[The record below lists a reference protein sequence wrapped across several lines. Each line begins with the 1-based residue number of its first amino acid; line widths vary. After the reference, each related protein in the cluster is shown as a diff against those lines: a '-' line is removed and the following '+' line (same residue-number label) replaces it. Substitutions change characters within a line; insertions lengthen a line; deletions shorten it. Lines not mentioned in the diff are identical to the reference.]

1 MRKRWQWISIG
12 VAVVAFCA
20 FSFLTMSPVSI
31 VDIQVTAQMAPTPE
45 VFDQAAALAAL
56 RESIK
61 GKEQEPAEK
70 VFKNIQSLKG
80 MPAGRLL
87 GVMQMGFSRSLGVGC
102 THCHT
107 PGKWEAEDKTQ
118 KQTARDMWAMVQSL
132 NGTTLKNI
140 KNLKGPDPTVNCTT
154 CHRGE
159 IKPAT
164 NLPPR
169 S

>member
-1 MRKRWQWISIG
+1 MRKRWQWISAAAAI
-12 VAVVAFCA
+12 AVFCA
-20 FSFLTMSPVSI
+20 LGFVTALPVSMFDTS
-31 VDIQVTAQMAPTPE
+31 VAAQTAPTPE
-45 VFDQAAALAAL
+45 SFDQAAALAAL

-87 GVMQMGFSRSLGVGC
+87 GIMQMGFSRSLGVDC

-107 PGKWEAEDKTQ
+107 PRKWEAEDKTQ
-118 KQTARDMWAMVQSL
+118 KQTARDMWAMVQTL

-140 KNLKGPDPTVNCTT
+140 KNLKGPIPTVNCTT

-159 IKPAT
+159 LKPAT
-164 NLPPR
+164 NLTPR

>member
-20 FSFLTMSPVSI
+20 VSFLTMSPLSI
-31 VDIQVTAQMAPTPE
+31 VDIQVRAQTAPTPE

-70 VFKNIQSLKG
+70 VFKNIQSLMG

-87 GVMQMGFSRSLGVGC
+87 GVMQMGFSRSLGVDC
-102 THCHT
+102 SHCHT

-118 KQTARDMWAMVQSL
+118 KQTARDMWAMVQNL

-140 KNLKGPDPTVNCTT
+140 KNLKGPNPTVNCTT

>member
-1 MRKRWQWISIG
+1 MRKRWQWILISVSVSAFVTLG
-12 VAVVAFCA
+12 VLFA
-20 FSFLTMSPVSI
+20 LPVSFI
-31 VDIQVTAQMAPTPE
+31 EAPVEAQTASTPE
-45 VFDQAAALAAL
+45 PFDQTAALAAL

-61 GKEQEPAEK
+61 GLEQEPAEK

-80 MPAGRLL
+80 MPARNVL
-87 GVMQMGFSRSLGVGC
+87 GIMQMGFSRSLGVDC

-118 KQTARDMWAMVQSL
+118 KQTARDMWAMVQNL

-140 KNLKGPDPTVNCTT
+140 KNLKSTNPTVNCTT

-159 IKPAT
+159 IKPAL
-164 NLPPR
+164 NLAPR

>member
-1 MRKRWQWISIG
+1 MRKRWQWIS
-12 VAVVAFCA
+12 VAAAIAAFCTLGFVTALPVSMFDTSVVAQ
-20 FSFLTMSPVSI
+20 TG
-31 VDIQVTAQMAPTPE
+31 PTPQS
-45 VFDQAAALAAL
+45 FDQAAALAAL

-70 VFKNIQSLKG
+70 VYKNVQSLKG
-80 MPAGRLL
+80 IPAGRLL
-87 GVMQMGFSRSLGVGC
+87 GIMQMGFSRSLGVDC

-118 KQTARDMWAMVQSL
+118 KQTARDMWAMVQQL

-140 KNLKGPDPTVNCTT
+140 KNLKSPNPTVNCTT

-159 IKPAT
+159 VKPAT
-164 NLPPR
+164 NLTPR

>member
-1 MRKRWQWISIG
+1 MRKRWQRISIG
-12 VAVVAFCA
+12 AAITVFCA
-20 FSFLTMSPVSI
+20 LGFVTALPVSMFEME
-31 VDIQVTAQMAPTPE
+31 VAAQAAPTPE
-45 VFDQAAALAAL
+45 SFDQAAALAAL

-61 GKEQEPAEK
+61 GREQEPAEK

-80 MPAGRLL
+80 IPAGRML
-87 GVMQMGFSRSLGVGC
+87 GIMQMGFSRSLGVDC

-107 PGKWEAEDKTQ
+107 PGKWEAEDKAQ
-118 KQTARDMWAMVQSL
+118 KQIAREMWMMVQNL

-140 KNLKGPDPTVNCTT
+140 KNLKGPNPTINCTT

-164 NLPPR
+164 NLAPR

>member
-1 MRKRWQWISIG
+1 MRKRWQWITI
-12 VAVVAFCA
+12 AFMVPMFCT
-20 FSFLTMSPVSI
+20 FGFLIVSPVPVI
-31 VDIQVTAQMAPTPE
+31 EREVMAQAAPTPE
-45 VFDQAAALAAL
+45 AFDQGAALAAL

-80 MPAGRLL
+80 IPAGRML
-87 GVMQMGFSRSLGVGC
+87 GIMQMGFSRSLGVDC
-102 THCHT
+102 THCHS
-107 PGKWEAEDKTQ
+107 PGKWDAEDKSQ
-118 KQTARDMWAMVQSL
+118 KQVAREMWAMVQNL
-132 NGTTLKNI
+132 NSTTLKNI
-140 KNLKGPDPTVNCTT
+140 RDLKGPNPTVNCTT

-169 S
+169 N

>member
-1 MRKRWQWISIG
+1 MRKRWQWISI
-12 VAVVAFCA
+12 AAAIAAFCTL
-20 FSFLTMSPVSI
+20 SFITALPVSMFDTT
-31 VDIQVTAQMAPTPE
+31 VAAQAAPAPE
-45 VFDQAAALAAL
+45 SFDQAAALTAL

-61 GKEQEPAEK
+61 GKEQEPAER

-80 MPAGRLL
+80 MPAGRVL
-87 GVMQMGFSRSLGVGC
+87 GIMQMGFSRSLGVDC

-107 PGKWEAEDKTQ
+107 AGKWEAEDKAQ
-118 KQTARDMWAMVQSL
+118 KQTARDMWGMVQTL
-132 NGTTLKNI
+132 NSTTLKNI
-140 KNLKGPDPTVNCTT
+140 KNLKGPNPTVNCTT

-164 NLPPR
+164 NLAPR

>member
-1 MRKRWQWISIG
+1 MRTRQYKAILFVLLFASFFIFL
-12 VAVVAFCA
+12 AFLLPRP
-20 FSFLTMSPVSI
+20 FLERTVI
-31 VDIQVTAQMAPTPE
+31 AQTSPTPAA
-45 VFDQAAALAAL
+45 FDQTAALAAL
-56 RESIK
+56 REAIK
-61 GKEQEPAEK
+61 GREQEPAEK

-80 MPAGRLL
+80 MPARNVL
-87 GVMQMGFSRSLGVGC
+87 GIMQMGFSRSLGVDC

-118 KQTARDMWAMVQSL
+118 KQTARDMWAMVQNL

-140 KNLKGPDPTVNCTT
+140 KNLKSPNPTVNCTT

-159 IKPAT
+159 IKPALT
-164 NLPPR
+164 LAPR

>member
-1 MRKRWQWISIG
+1 MRKRWQIIAIFLAI
-12 VAVVAFCA
+12 AV
-20 FSFLTMSPVSI
+20 FLVLSLVVIPKQPFGGRHVM
-31 VDIQVTAQMAPTPE
+31 AQTAPTPE

-61 GKEQEPAEK
+61 GREQEPAEK

-80 MPAGRLL
+80 MPARNVL
-87 GVMQMGFSRSLGVGC
+87 GIMQMGFSRSLGVDC

-107 PGKWEAEDKTQ
+107 PGKWEAEDKEQ
-118 KQTARDMWAMVQSL
+118 KQTARDMWAMVQNL

-140 KNLKGPDPTVNCTT
+140 KNLKSPNPTVNCTT

-159 IKPAT
+159 IKPAL
-164 NLPPR
+164 NLAPR

>member
-1 MRKRWQWISIG
+1 MRKRWQW
-12 VAVVAFCA
+12 VAMA
-20 FSFLTMSPVSI
+20 FSVLVFVVLSLAMIPREPFA
-31 VDIQVTAQMAPTPE
+31 DKQVIAQTSATPAR
-45 VFDQAAALAAL
+45 FDQDAALAGL

-61 GKEQEPAEK
+61 GREQEPAEK

-80 MPAGRLL
+80 IPARN
-87 GVMQMGFSRSLGVGC
+87 VIAIMQRGFSRSLGVDC

-118 KQTARDMWAMVQSL
+118 KQTARDMWAMVQNL

-140 KNLKGPDPTVNCTT
+140 KNLKSPNPTVNCTT

-159 IKPAT
+159 IKPAL
-164 NLPPR
+164 NLAPK